1 MPKKDKDM
9 VEFQRLE
16 KYEDGEP
23 DYMVGPS
30 FPKEPDHDLRHLIDY
45 RIKLL
50 LKEDILLEPADSHLV
65 ATCCKISCKSP
76 NLSMHLKGYENLPV
90 TFESEGFISPK
101 YNGTVYVK
109 LNNFSNNQV
118 KLPSGA
124 ILGYLILQPYSLS

>member
-1 MPKKDKDM
+1 MPKKSSDN

-30 FPKEPDHDLRHLIDY
+30 FPREPEHDLRHLIEY

-50 LKEDILLEPADSHLV
+50 LKEEILLEPSESQLV

-90 TFESEGFISPK
+90 TFESDGFISQK
-101 YNGTVYVK
+101 YNGTVFVK
-109 LNNFSNNQV
+109 LSNFKNNQV

-124 ILGYLILQPYSLS
+124 TVGYLILQPYSLS

>member
-1 MPKKDKDM
+1 MPKKSSDI

-30 FPKEPDHDLRHLIDY
+30 FPREPEHDLRHLIEY

-50 LKEDILLEPADSHLV
+50 LKEEILLEPSESQLV

-76 NLSMHLKGYENLPV
+76 NLSMPQALRQYYQALSLHPQKPAARL
-90 TFESEGFISPK
+90 IS
-101 YNGTVYVK
+101 GRVST
-109 LNNFSNNQV
+109 
-118 KLPSGA
+118 A
-124 ILGYLILQPYSLS
+124 QPQLSRWFF